1 MEIIWHGHACF
12 ELRSGGYSLVLDPY
26 CHRELCGYPEL
37 SLEADGVLCSHSHY
51 GHAWTEAVRLRRG
64 GAASP
69 FEVETLDT
77 FHDVLGGRLRGEDR
91 IHILRAEGLKLV
103 HLGDLGCRL
112 GDSELARLEGADAA
126 MVPAGGILTIEPYAA
141 YELCRAMGARV
152 VLPMHY
158 GGNGLGNRR
167 LRPPEEFLGLFEP
180 ELVRR
185 CDMDRLELGADTPAQ
200 VALLAPPRTQG
211 RC

>member
-51 GHAWTEAVRLRRG
+51 G
-64 GAASP
+64 
-69 FEVETLDT
+69 
-77 FHDVLGGRLRGEDR
+77 
-91 IHILRAEGLKLV
+91 
-103 HLGDLGCRL
+103 
-112 GDSELARLEGADAA
+112 
-126 MVPAGGILTIEPYAA
+126 
-141 YELCRAMGARV
+141 
-152 VLPMHY
+152 
-158 GGNGLGNRR
+158 GNGLGNRR
-167 LRPPEEFLGLFEP
+167 LRTPEEFLGLFEP
-180 ELVRR
+180 ALVRR
-185 CDMDRLELGADTPAQ
+185 CDTDRLELGADTPAQ